1 VKSMLQRDF
10 VLSPSN
16 GVLLMRLTRL
26 TTLFV
31 AAIAIAGCSS
41 DKITST
47 SFPPL
52 AGVRWINAVPDTGA
66 IDVRAID
73 QIEFSP
79 VVNALAYTKGTEHQ
93 PIEAKARHFRA
104 FITSTN
110 PAITSN
116 PIVDT
121 TITFAANQRYTV
133 LITGAAR
140 SKVSFVVIDDNPAGA
155 PAGQIGIRTVNA
167 STGAIDSYVVDS
179 TNTPVAAPATAA
191 NVAPN
196 TASPYVGHAAAKVAV
211 RVTPAGTPGTVSAS
225 QQGPYPPATLPS
237 EAPAAGVTTA
247 STPFSVYY
255 FAAGVPGS
263 PTAPTTGANR
273 CGVPAP
279 GVQAATCVPQVI
291 WFVDNVPTPT
301 P

>member
-1 VKSMLQRDF
+1 
-10 VLSPSN
+10 
-16 GVLLMRLTRL
+16 MRLTRL
-26 TTLFV
+26 TALFA
-31 AAIAIAGCSS
+31 AAIAIAGCGS

-47 SFPPL
+47 NFPPL
-52 AGVRWINAVPDTGA
+52 AGVRWINAVSDTGA

-73 QIEFSP
+73 QVEFSP
-79 VVNALAYTKGTEHQ
+79 VVNALAFTKGTEHQ
-93 PIEAKARHFRA
+93 PIEAKARHLRA

-140 SKVSFVVIDDNPAGA
+140 SKVFFVVVDDNPSAA
-155 PAGQIGIRTVNA
+155 PSGQIGIRAVNA
-167 STGAIDSYVVDS
+167 SSGAIDAYVVDS
-179 TNTPVAAPATAA
+179 TSTAITGTATAA
-191 NVAPN
+191 NVAPL
-196 TASPYVGHAAAKVAV
+196 TASQYVGRAPGKVAV
-211 RVTPAGTPGTVSAS
+211 RVTPAGTPGTVTAS
-225 QQGPYPPATLPS
+225 QQGPYPPQTLTG

-255 FAAGVPGS
+255 FPAGVSGS
-263 PTAPTTGANR
+263 VTAPTTGTNR
-273 CGVPAP
+273 CGVAA
-279 GVQAATCVPQVI
+279 QLATCNPLVV
-291 WFVDNVPTPT
+291 WFVDNVPTPA